1 MASESP
7 KDLPVRPAAEAQANN
22 ASEAASAPPNDAKA
36 KSKQAPSPDTL
47 PEFMIERNNLFE
59 ELWQQYLEET
69 KNRPH
74 PEINVTLDIGDGN
87 PSSVPAKA
95 FETTPG
101 SFLRDVPKD
110 LSANIVIAKVDG
122 ELWDLNRPLEKDCSV
137 LLVPFSNP
145 EAREVFWHSSAHT
158 LGEACECHYKALL
171 SHGPPTPQGFFYDMA
186 MPNGEVVREADWKV
200 LDTKA
205 ARIFKEKQSF
215 DRLDVS
221 KENLK
226 KMFAYSKYKLHYI
239 DKLVTGESSTVY
251 RCGTLVDL
259 CRGPHIQNTGK
270 IKTFKIM
277 QNSSAYFLGD
287 QSNDSLQRI
296 RGVAF
301 PDKKQMAEHLKFLE
315 EAEKRNHLRIG
326 KEQELFFFD
335 EVSPGCPFLLPNG
348 TKILNQIQSLLRSEY
363 RKRGYQEVQTPNMYD
378 VSIWKTSGHWAHYKD
393 DMFKLDVEK
402 REWALKPMNCPGH
415 FALFAHR
422 ERSYRELPMR
432 IADFGVL
439 HRNEASGALSGLT
452 RVRKFS
458 QDDAHLII
466 AAEQIM
472 SEVEGL
478 FDFLQSIYGL
488 FGFTF
493 KLKLSTRPE
502 KYMGSLETWDHA
514 EDQLKQAL
522 TKFKGNDWTINEGDG
537 AFYGPKIDITIA
549 DALKREF
556 QCATIQLDY
565 QAPLNFKLEY
575 QTDGSREKNT
585 EVDAKEGESK
595 SDDLPPGRAR
605 PVVIHRAIIGSFER
619 FLGILIEHFGGK
631 WPFWISP
638 RQILIVPVMPALNDY
653 AEELQRILHGD
664 KLNVDVDVSGNTLQ
678 KKIRTGQ
685 LAQYN
690 FIFVVGAQEKE
701 SRTVNIRNRDD
712 PATQN
717 KGIMVPLEEARL
729 KLRALR
735 KERRLEN
742 TLHVNQVHS
751 RHFPCPRAGDLN
763 CRKKFH
769 SEDAANDHATS
780 AHDEREPCPCPRAD
794 DLECKET
801 FYSKTSA
808 QRHANEAHKGIK
820 WACPRAEELDCQLMF
835 DSKMKARQHSQRDH
849 ERVKWPCP
857 HASELDCDKMFISER
872 NANIHAEGV
881 HNPSRWPCPHADDL
895 NCPNTYAFQKDAI
908 KHGKYAHET
917 EIVEWPCPL
926 AEEEGCDVTFRSKR
940 IAQMHAK
947 VLSSLPGDN
956 VGTEDEVGD
965 SEDEKD
971 GDGEDSESESEDDE
985 LDESVGAEPT
995 AEAAAAWLGSPPK
1008 KQNILREAAQ
1018 SDGLIHLG
1026 LKCPGPERVVDG
1038 LVIGTQVCPH
1048 NAIISFETGT
1058 FYKDRL
1064 RDRVGLKARC
1074 APCNGRFMFNEFL
1087 RVRFL
1092 EAGADQ
1098 KTCHY
1103 KSCVGVLWEG
1113 SKLCQKH
1120 FLAWKP
1126 GLPGE
1131 DDMKKMKSLF
1141 DQATSVQWYPETKV
1155 MADII
1160 RRIES
1165 DNKAK
1170 IPASEVVNIDLE
1182 FSFYSQAV
1190 LQVGL
1195 ADLAGNKVLDCLT
1208 QYGEGIIAPSS
1219 SRLSAPATW
1228 RQQNHAAKVKRY
1240 YTQDGKLNAKRVV
1253 EKLRE
1258 ANISQDT
1265 KFMSWASW
1273 GFDLSFLRDWLD
1285 DEGFS
1290 DVLPGDENLCLLYH
1304 EFRVNIKRVLGTN
1317 CYGGKSF
1324 PLSLP
1329 TFYPVIFGTND
1340 PLSGR
1345 NHHAFV
1351 DSQQLSRLTN
1361 LFVDL
1366 CKPPNKR
1373 GGIETLRLRKRQ
1385 RGLEEY
1391 LPNLSIHNKR
1401 AKGS

>member
-1 MASESP
+1 MASEAP
-7 KDLPVRPAAEAQANN
+7 KDLPVRPAAEAQANS
-22 ASEAASAPPNDAKA
+22 ASEAASAPPKDAKT

-47 PEFMIERNNLFE
+47 PEFMIERNKLFE
-59 ELWQQYLEET
+59 ELWQQHLEET
-69 KNRPH
+69 KTRPH

-87 PSSVPAKA
+87 PPSSVPAKA

-101 SFLRDVPKD
+101 SFLRDVPKEI
-110 LSANIVIAKVDG
+110 SADIVISKVDG
-122 ELWDLNRPLEKDCSV
+122 ELWDLNRPLEKDCNV

-158 LGEACECHYKALL
+158 LGEACECHYHALL

-186 MPNGEVVREADWKV
+186 MPDGQVVKESDWKA

-301 PDKKQMAEHLKFLE
+301 PDKKLMAEHLKFLE

-348 TKILNQIQSLLRSEY
+348 TKIFNQIQSLLRTEY

-378 VSIWKTSGHWAHYKD
+378 VGIWKTSGHWAHYKD
-393 DMFKLDVEK
+393 DMFKLDVQK

-415 FALFAHR
+415 FILFGHR

-452 RVRKFS
+452 RVIRFQ
-458 QDDAHLII
+458 QDDSHIVCAPS
-466 AAEQIM
+466 QIM

-502 KYMGSLETWDHA
+502 KYMGALETWDHA
-514 EDQLKQAL
+514 EDQLKKAL
-522 TKFKGNDWTINEGDG
+522 TKFKGNDWTIDEGDG

-549 DALKREF
+549 DALQREF

-575 QTDGSREKNT
+575 QTNENLEKNSG
-585 EVDAKEGESK
+585 EDAKGREPNSN
-595 SDDLPPGRAR
+595 DLPPGRAR

-653 AEELQRILHGD
+653 AEELQRILQGD

-717 KGIMVPLEEARL
+717 KGVMVPLEEARL

-742 TLHVNQVHS
+742 TL
-751 RHFPCPRAGDLN
+751 
-763 CRKKFH
+763 
-769 SEDAANDHATS
+769 
-780 AHDEREPCPCPRAD
+780 
-794 DLECKET
+794 
-801 FYSKTSA
+801 
-808 QRHANEAHKGIK
+808 
-820 WACPRAEELDCQLMF
+820 
-835 DSKMKARQHSQRDH
+835 
-849 ERVKWPCP
+849 
-857 HASELDCDKMFISER
+857 
-872 NANIHAEGV
+872 
-881 HNPSRWPCPHADDL
+881 
-895 NCPNTYAFQKDAI
+895 
-908 KHGKYAHET
+908 
-917 EIVEWPCPL
+917 
-926 AEEEGCDVTFRSKR
+926 
-940 IAQMHAK
+940 
-947 VLSSLPGDN
+947 
-956 VGTEDEVGD
+956 
-965 SEDEKD
+965 
-971 GDGEDSESESEDDE
+971 
-985 LDESVGAEPT
+985 
-995 AEAAAAWLGSPPK
+995 
-1008 KQNILREAAQ
+1008 
-1018 SDGLIHLG
+1018 
-1026 LKCPGPERVVDG
+1026 
-1038 LVIGTQVCPH
+1038 
-1048 NAIISFETGT
+1048 
-1058 FYKDRL
+1058 
-1064 RDRVGLKARC
+1064 
-1074 APCNGRFMFNEFL
+1074 
-1087 RVRFL
+1087 
-1092 EAGADQ
+1092 
-1098 KTCHY
+1098 
-1103 KSCVGVLWEG
+1103 
-1113 SKLCQKH
+1113 
-1120 FLAWKP
+1120 
-1126 GLPGE
+1126 
-1131 DDMKKMKSLF
+1131 
-1141 DQATSVQWYPETKV
+1141 
-1155 MADII
+1155 
-1160 RRIES
+1160 
-1165 DNKAK
+1165 
-1170 IPASEVVNIDLE
+1170 
-1182 FSFYSQAV
+1182 
-1190 LQVGL
+1190 
-1195 ADLAGNKVLDCLT
+1195 
-1208 QYGEGIIAPSS
+1208 
-1219 SRLSAPATW
+1219 
-1228 RQQNHAAKVKRY
+1228 
-1240 YTQDGKLNAKRVV
+1240 
-1253 EKLRE
+1253 
-1258 ANISQDT
+1258 
-1265 KFMSWASW
+1265 
-1273 GFDLSFLRDWLD
+1273 
-1285 DEGFS
+1285 
-1290 DVLPGDENLCLLYH
+1290 
-1304 EFRVNIKRVLGTN
+1304 
-1317 CYGGKSF
+1317 
-1324 PLSLP
+1324 
-1329 TFYPVIFGTND
+1329 
-1340 PLSGR
+1340 
-1345 NHHAFV
+1345 
-1351 DSQQLSRLTN
+1351 
-1361 LFVDL
+1361 
-1366 CKPPNKR
+1366 
-1373 GGIETLRLRKRQ
+1373 
-1385 RGLEEY
+1385 
-1391 LPNLSIHNKR
+1391 
-1401 AKGS
+1401 